1 MGDLKLA
8 PGLVIVHCGKTM
20 AAFLLTALG
29 HRRFPQAL
37 DPL

>member
-1 MGDLKLA
+1 MGDIKLA

-20 AAFLLTALG
+20 AVFFLTAFG
-29 HRRFPQAL
+29 RGRFSSAL